1 MLPVKTACPVKSLV
15 VLVLVV
21 GVKFMIHIFRVDGAS
36 EGQPTPNNIFG
47 VVTINPTCNDTLVG
61 QTFYVP
67 RLLCEGR
74 FSRRL

>member
-15 VLVLVV
+15 VLVFVV

-36 EGQPTPNNIFG
+36 EGQPTPHNIFG
-47 VVTINPTCNDTLVG
+47 VVTVNPTGNDALVG

-67 RLLCEGR
+67 GLLCEGR
-74 FSRRL
+74 FFRGL